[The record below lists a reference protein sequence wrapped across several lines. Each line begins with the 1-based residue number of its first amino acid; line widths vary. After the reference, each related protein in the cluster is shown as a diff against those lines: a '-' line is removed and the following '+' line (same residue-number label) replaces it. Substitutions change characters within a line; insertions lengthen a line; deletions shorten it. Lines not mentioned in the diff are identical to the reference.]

1 MYKAVFE
8 DGALECQHSQ
18 IWGPLTHIAFPGDE
32 NDLDPLKQTQKAGEL
47 GINSGLTLGIYNM
60 PNNNR

>member
-18 IWGPLTHIAFPGDE
+18 IWEPLTHIAFPGDE
-32 NDLDPLKQTQKAGEL
+32 NDLDSLKQTRKAGEL
-47 GINSGLTLGIYNM
+47 GIQFRSNLGNL
-60 PNNNR
+60 